1 MRDTTLLG
9 PWIRRFLLE
18 HLVSERNLAL
28 NTRHSYRDALCLL
41 IPFVSS
47 RLHKPVDRLTVT
59 DVSAQLVRD
68 FLGDIE
74 TSRHCS
80 IATRNQR
87 LAAIHALARF
97 VGEHSPEH
105 IEWCAQVRYVPYKKG
120 THAMI
125 PYLDK
130 QEIDALLDCPDQ
142 RTEQGRRDYALLLF
156 LYNSGARADEAS
168 QLVVGDLD
176 LDGES
181 VHILGKGRKHRQC
194 PLWPETVRELRAL
207 VEGRSPQERVFV
219 NRCGQSM
226 TRFGI
231 HALVERTA
239 LRAQSAMP
247 SLATKRVSPHSLR
260 HSTATHLLSSGVD
273 INTVR
278 AWLGHASLD
287 TTNVYAEIDLEGK
300 AQALARCDVSNE
312 REPKKRWVANPDLM
326 QFLRSL

>member
-1 MRDTTLLG
+1 MRDTTMLG

-87 LAAIHALARF
+87 LAAVHAFARF

-105 IEWCAQVRYVPYKKG
+105 IEWCAQVRNVPYKKG

-130 QEIDALLDCPDQ
+130 QEVDALLDCPDR
-142 RTEQGRRDYALLLF
+142 RTPTGPSRLCAIAVPLQLWRTRRRSRTVGRR
-156 LYNSGARADEAS
+156 
-168 QLVVGDLD
+168 
-176 LDGES
+176 
-181 VHILGKGRKHRQC
+181 
-194 PLWPETVRELRAL
+194 
-207 VEGRSPQERVFV
+207 
-219 NRCGQSM
+219 
-226 TRFGI
+226 
-231 HALVERTA
+231 
-239 LRAQSAMP
+239 
-247 SLATKRVSPHSLR
+247 
-260 HSTATHLLSSGVD
+260 
-273 INTVR
+273 
-278 AWLGHASLD
+278 
-287 TTNVYAEIDLEGK
+287 
-300 AQALARCDVSNE
+300 
-312 REPKKRWVANPDLM
+312 
-326 QFLRSL
+326 